1 MVRLGDC
8 GSEDLV
14 RVRSRA
20 RRGERG
26 PSLPIG
32 PEYPVRAM
40 LIWIGLPICCLLVH
54 LIPAHAQT
62 GRYSDVRALVGRVQ
76 EDLRRAAGMASPRGH
91 NKDFQRVDNAQ
102 RHLSQFDRALSKG
115 KFDSGK
121 LDASISDVQSV
132 VDHNTLTPQ
141 DRDSLNVDL
150 RDLRA
155 VRTER

>member
-1 MVRLGDC
+1 MLRESIL
-8 GSEDLV
+8 SRPRASLLV
-14 RVRSRA
+14 
-20 RRGERG
+20 
-26 PSLPIG
+26 
-32 PEYPVRAM
+32 
-40 LIWIGLPICCLLVH
+40 LIVPLVCCLL
-54 LIPAHAQT
+54 IPFGLAQAQT

-76 EDLRRAAGMASPRGH
+76 EDLRRAAGMASPRG
-91 NKDFQRVDNAQ
+91 KDFQRVDNAQ

-121 LDASISDVQSV
+121 LDASISDVQNV

-155 VRTER
+155 VRKER

>member
-1 MVRLGDC
+1 MQFVPTC
-8 GSEDLV
+8 
-14 RVRSRA
+14 
-20 RRGERG
+20 
-26 PSLPIG
+26 
-32 PEYPVRAM
+32 
-40 LIWIGLPICCLLVH
+40 
-54 LIPAHAQT
+54 AQT

-76 EDLRRAAGMASPRGH
+76 EDLRRAAGMASPRSH

-121 LDASISDVQSV
+121 LDASIADVQSV

>member
-1 MVRLGDC
+1 MFREFIL
-8 GSEDLV
+8 
-14 RVRSRA
+14 SRP
-20 RRGERG
+20 RGG
-26 PSLPIG
+26 F
-32 PEYPVRAM
+32 VV
-40 LIWIGLPICCLLVH
+40 LIVPLMCCLLMH
-54 LIPAHAQT
+54 FPTAHAQT

-76 EDLRRAAGMASPRGH
+76 EDLRRAAGMASPRG
-91 NKDFQRVDNAQ
+91 KDFQRVDNAQ

>member
-1 MVRLGDC
+1 MVRLGRR
-8 GSEDLV
+8 SEGTI
-14 RVRSRA
+14 RVRRSAPGPGQARNMSWIQSAYPIRA
-20 RRGERG
+20 
-26 PSLPIG
+26 LA
-32 PEYPVRAM
+32 V
-40 LIWIGLPICCLLVH
+40 LVGLPICCMLVN
-54 LIPAHAQT
+54 LIPARAQT
-62 GRYSDVRALVGRVQ
+62 GRYGDVRALVGRVQ

-91 NKDFQRVDNAQ
+91 NKDLQRVDNAQ

-115 KFDSGK
+115 RFDSGK
-121 LDASISDVQSV
+121 LDASISDVQNV

>member
-1 MVRLGDC
+1 MFREPIL
-8 GSEDLV
+8 SRPRASLLV
-14 RVRSRA
+14 
-20 RRGERG
+20 
-26 PSLPIG
+26 
-32 PEYPVRAM
+32 
-40 LIWIGLPICCLLVH
+40 LIVPLVCCLLVQF
-54 LIPAHAQT
+54 PAVLAQT

-76 EDLRRAAGMASPRGH
+76 EDLRRAAGMASPRG
-91 NKDFQRVDNAQ
+91 KDFQRVDNAQ

>member
-1 MVRLGDC
+1 LR
-8 GSEDLV
+8 
-14 RVRSRA
+14 
-20 RRGERG
+20 
-26 PSLPIG
+26 
-32 PEYPVRAM
+32 
-40 LIWIGLPICCLLVH
+40 
-54 LIPAHAQT
+54 PAEAQV

-76 EDLRRAAGMASPRGH
+76 EDLRRAAGMASPRH
-91 NKDFQRVDNAQ
+91 NKDLQRVDNAQ

>member
-1 MVRLGDC
+1 
-8 GSEDLV
+8 
-14 RVRSRA
+14 
-20 RRGERG
+20 
-26 PSLPIG
+26 
-32 PEYPVRAM
+32 M
-40 LIWIGLPICCLLVH
+40 LIWIGVPICCLLAH
-54 LIPAHAQT
+54 MIPVRAQR

-76 EDLRRAAGMASPRGH
+76 EDLRRAAGMASPRG
-91 NKDFQRVDNAQ
+91 KDFQRVDNAQ

-121 LDASISDVQSV
+121 LDASISDVQNV

>member
-1 MVRLGDC
+1 MFNGFV
-8 GSEDLV
+8 GSGLTGGS
-14 RVRSRA
+14 RIAARGRGHNSGINRAGAVRS
-20 RRGERG
+20 
-26 PSLPIG
+26 SL
-32 PEYPVRAM
+32 V
-40 LIWIGLPICCLLVH
+40 WIGLTTCCLL
-54 LIPAHAQT
+54 ISFMPAQAQR

-91 NKDFQRVDNAQ
+91 SKDYQRVDNAQ

-141 DRDSLNVDL
+141 DRDSLNADLHDL
-150 RDLRA
+150 RS
-155 VRTER
+155 VRSER